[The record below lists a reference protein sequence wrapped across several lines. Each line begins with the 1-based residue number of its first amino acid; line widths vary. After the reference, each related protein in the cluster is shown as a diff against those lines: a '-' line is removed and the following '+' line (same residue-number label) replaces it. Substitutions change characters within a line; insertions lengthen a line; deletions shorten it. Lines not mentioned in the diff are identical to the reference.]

1 MNYNYKQKL
10 SLYTKL
16 IRLNKPIGIYL
27 LLWPTLWALFLVA
40 EGKPDLTILLVFVFG
55 VIMMRSAGC
64 AINDFAD
71 RDIDQHV
78 ARTKSRP
85 LATGDISAREALM
98 VFAILS
104 MTAFLVAFVFLNSLT
119 ILFSFV
125 AVLLAA
131 SYPFMKR
138 FHYLP
143 QVHLG
148 MAFAWAVP
156 MAAVALTN
164 QSPAN
169 WVWLLFVATVLWT
182 TAYDT
187 IYGIIDREDDI
198 RIGVKS
204 TAILFGTADRL
215 IVVVLQALFLFSLI
229 LLGYQLELRYWYY
242 ASLVAAGLL
251 FLYQFNLTKDYDR
264 NQCLTAFLNNNYVG
278 MVIFIGIISSYWLP
292 V

>member
-10 SLYTKL
+10 SLYAKL
-16 IRLNKPIGIYL
+16 VRLDKPIGIYL

-40 EGKPDLTILLVFVFG
+40 KGFPDLTVLLVFIFG

-71 RDIDQHV
+71 RDIDQYV
-78 ARTKSRP
+78 ERTKNRP
-85 LATGDISAREALM
+85 LASGEISGKEALL

-104 MTAFLVAFVFLNSLT
+104 MLAFIVAFIFLNTLT
-119 ILFSFV
+119 IQFSLV

-164 QSPAN
+164 QLPAS
-169 WVWLLFVATVLWT
+169 WVWLLFLATVLWT

-198 RIGVKS
+198 KIGVKS

-215 IVVVLQALFLFSLI
+215 IVLVLQALFFVSLV
-229 LLGYQLELRYWYY
+229 LLGYQLELRYWYFL
-242 ASLVAAGLL
+242 ALILVCIL
-251 FLYQFNLTKDYDR
+251 FIYQYKLTKDYHR
-264 NQCLTAFLNNNYVG
+264 NLCLKAFLHNNYVG
-278 MVIFIGIISSYWLP
+278 MVIFIGIICSYWLP